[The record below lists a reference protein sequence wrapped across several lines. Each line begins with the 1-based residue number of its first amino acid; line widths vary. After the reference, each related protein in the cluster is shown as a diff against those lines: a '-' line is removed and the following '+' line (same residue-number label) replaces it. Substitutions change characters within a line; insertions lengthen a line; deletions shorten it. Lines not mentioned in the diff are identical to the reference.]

1 MNFQNHSFKIYNI
14 LLVSNISTLSSTY
27 IFVMIYFSHLNK
39 IIQRNER
46 AFPLSSRIYS
56 AQLQP
61 DKQTVSHSN
70 ICSPTTLLYARFFF
84 ARFRLHC
91 VLCCP
96 LNYAIPCGRFTPQKI
111 SRRIFLGICV
121 FLNDSKLVFGRKTA
135 HGVSPQP
142 KHCTVGTTKAERL
155 RRRSR
160 RHEGVGRRARRAFC
174 RTFDI
179 RFRVF
184 MTLQN
189 GLWFKCA
196 QKIKWRS
203 SMSYW
208 R

>member
-1 MNFQNHSFKIYNI
+1 
-14 LLVSNISTLSSTY
+14 
-27 IFVMIYFSHLNK
+27 MIYFSHLNK

-70 ICSPTTLLYARFFF
+70 ICSPTTLLYARFSF

-142 KHCTVGTTKAERL
+142 KHCTVVPQKPRDFGVVRDDTKVLDA
-155 RRRSR
+155 
-160 RHEGVGRRARRAFC
+160 VRAMHSVVHS
-174 RTFDI
+174 TFVLSIYDPP
-179 RFRVF
+179 
-184 MTLQN
+184 
-189 GLWFKCA
+189 
-196 QKIKWRS
+196 KWT
-203 SMSYW
+203 MV
-208 R
+208 